1 MCCGEDATL
10 RVKAWVSK
18 HYHGKLVLKVR
29 CKRLLAMG
37 AAGTAGLAAVHDAAF
52 ARWLAASSVCLWPSF
67 CKREPPTCQRSG
79 IAASQR
85 RCNLM
90 PPSWQVRSV
99 PEDTDTAQAV
109 RLVAEELH
117 SPDVVVMAADLV
129 CNVPLQARCEHAC
142 NVSGLCVHDVLL
154 VRIQHMCSPLRLP
167 AAATRS
173 ANERRVVRFAAY
185 CAARAGH
192 HQRRQ

>member
-1 MCCGEDATL
+1 VCCGEDATL

-29 CKRLLAMG
+29 CKRVCWPWVRLERQDWLLLVM
-37 AAGTAGLAAVHDAAF
+37 AAS

-67 CKREPPTCQRSG
+67 CKREPPTCQCSG

-142 NVSGLCVHDVLL
+142 KVSGLCVHNVLL
-154 VRIQHMCSPLRLP
+154 VKTP
-167 AAATRS
+167 AYVQSLEVACGCHK
-173 ANERRVVRFAAY
+173 V
-185 CAARAGH
+185 CK
-192 HQRRQ
+192 